1 MNSSYL
7 IKFEQDTLHVSF
19 NPDLSGTGDR
29 IVRDASIQLQILINQ
44 GQLQGGTL
52 LKINGP
58 LSVLVSYV
66 LAHELGHLYSA
77 IAVFDPRLGGEQK
90 NRYVVTISSSPEY
103 AVGDILEFNQEQIE
117 QVVSTVAANQD
128 NSSFLL
134 SVTENCLKLGFNPEI
149 QAPGNQIVKDVA
161 ARLEEL
167 IISNKLKGG
176 ALLNINGRAS
186 ALASFVIAHKLAHL
200 YSAIAVFD
208 PKMGDKG
215 LARYVVTIEHGSEY
229 QVGDV
234 MAYPVLESSPV
245 KIVICGSPNT
255 GKTCLR
261 EGLKQAIKNI
271 SGIPDD
277 FAYLFSGCPD
287 GDGAWFLETARKYPE
302 VAKEMKQNY
311 KASFTPE
318 FAREKAQQIKGSQN
332 SLVVFDVGGK
342 ITQENWLIMSE
353 ATHAVIVAQKQ
364 ELDNQNTRQWAK
376 EWQEFC
382 QSLDLPV
389 IALIYSDRDG
399 QADIIQD
406 ESGLLRGTVHNL
418 TRDQDVSSRPMV
430 KELAQLL
437 TDLANSRSRLS

>member
-7 IKFEQDTLHVSF
+7 MKFEQDTLHVRF
-19 NPDLSGTGDR
+19 NPDVSGTGDR
-29 IVRDASIQLQILINQ
+29 IVRDALIQLQTLID
-44 GQLQGGTL
+44 GEKLRGGSL

-77 IAVFDPRLGGEQK
+77 IAVFDPRLGGEKK
-90 NRYVVTISSSPEY
+90 NRYVVTISCSPQY
-103 AVGDILEFNQEQIE
+103 VVGDILEFNQEQIHT
-117 QVVSTVAANQD
+117 VVSTVAANQD

-134 SVTENCLKLGFNPEI
+134 SVGEDSLKVGFNPEL

-167 IISNKLKGG
+167 IVSNKLRGG
-176 ALLNINGRAS
+176 ALLSINGRAS

-200 YSAIAVFD
+200 YGAIAVFD

-215 LARYVVTIEHGSEY
+215 LDRYVVTIEHGSEY
-229 QVGDV
+229 QVGEV
-234 MAYPVLESSPV
+234 MAYPVSERSPV
-245 KIVICGSPNT
+245 KLVLCGSPNT

-311 KASFTPE
+311 KTSFTPE
-318 FAREKAQQIKGSQN
+318 FARERAQQIKGSQN

-353 ATHAVIVAQKQ
+353 ATHAVILAQKQ
-364 ELDNQNTRQWAK
+364 ELDNGNGKQWAK

-389 IALIYSDRDG
+389 VALIYSDKDG
-399 QADIIQD
+399 QTDVIRYQ
-406 ESGLLRGTVHNL
+406 SGLLTGIVHNL
-418 TRDQDVSSRPMV
+418 TRNQDVSLRPMV
-430 KELAQLL
+430 QELAKLV
-437 TDLANSRSRLS
+437 TDLARSRSCL